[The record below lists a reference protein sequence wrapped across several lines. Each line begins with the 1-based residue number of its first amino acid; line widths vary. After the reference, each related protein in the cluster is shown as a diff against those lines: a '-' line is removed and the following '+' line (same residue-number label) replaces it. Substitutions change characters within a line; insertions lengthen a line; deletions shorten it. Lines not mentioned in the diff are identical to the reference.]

1 MTLAATEFLAALASM
16 CCPEGSSASA
26 TSAISPV
33 PIVLRCSRLQLPCP
47 SKSNLP
53 LTNSQLF
60 TWCCP
65 RCGANVNIRPSLT
78 SQQLAFRCRLPDSS

>member
-33 PIVLRCSRLQLPCP
+33 PIVLRCSR
-47 SKSNLP
+47 SRDF
-53 LTNSQLF
+53 NS
-60 TWCCP
+60 
-65 RCGANVNIRPSLT
+65 
-78 SQQLAFRCRLPDSS
+78 LARLNPICL